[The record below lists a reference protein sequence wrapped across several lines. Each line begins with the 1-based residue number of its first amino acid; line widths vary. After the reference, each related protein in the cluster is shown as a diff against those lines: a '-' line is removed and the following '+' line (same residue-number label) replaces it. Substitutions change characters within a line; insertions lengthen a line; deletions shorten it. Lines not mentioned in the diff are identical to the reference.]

1 MELYPYSGDGKQ
13 FKTYISQIMR
23 VFSGF
28 QVETNS
34 EGELKRVPIVYGG
47 MNRIVASILSKD
59 QDKFTNNIIPLM
71 AINLVGI
78 EPDSMGKRSP
88 RHEDQVAN
96 LMTNGADR
104 TFASRLIGPSFIMN
118 FELSIYA
125 DTTSQLFEI
134 IEQLFLLFNPR
145 VTINLDTSVTSGSY
159 LSEISL
165 TSISP
170 DIQYPLGQE
179 KQTVMMQ
186 MSFNCPIRLKFPHN
200 ADRDLI
206 IKKITQ
212 NMFDSADNN
221 IGTLVVSEN
230 G

>member
-28 QVETNS
+28 QVEANTD
-34 EGELKRVPIVYGG
+34 GELQRVPIVYGG
-47 MNRIVASILSKD
+47 MSRIVASILSKD
-59 QDKFTNNIIPLM
+59 QDKFTNNRIPLM

-78 EPDSMGKRSP
+78 EPDAMGKRSP
-88 RHEDQVAN
+88 RHEDDVAN
-96 LMTNGADR
+96 LMVTGKER
-104 TFASRLIGPSFIMN
+104 KFSSRIIAPSFIMN
-118 FELSIYA
+118 FELAVYA
-125 DTTSQLFEI
+125 DSTSQLFEI
-134 IEQLFLLFNPR
+134 IEQIFLLFNPR
-145 VTINLDTSVTSGSY
+145 ITINVDANVTSGSY
-159 LSEISL
+159 LSEITL

-186 MSFNCPIRLKFPHN
+186 MSFNCPIRLKFPYN
-200 ADRDLI
+200 SDRDLI

-212 NMFDSADNN
+212 NMFDGADNN
-221 IGTLVVSEN
+221 IGTLVVTDN

>member
-28 QVETNS
+28 QVEANS
-34 EGELKRVPIVYGG
+34 NGELKRIPIVYGG
-47 MNRIVASILSKD
+47 MSRIVASILSKD
-59 QDKFTNNIIPLM
+59 QDGFANNRVPLM

-88 RHEDQVAN
+88 RHEDQVSN
-96 LMTNGADR
+96 LMANGADR
-104 TFASRLIGPSFIMN
+104 TFASRIIGPSFIMN